1 VTDLL
6 TEVNMTVTEAAGPAL
21 SAGVTT
27 ASSSELTS
35 TPRTTAVSSQTG
47 VEVGASGAS
56 LEPAARVVVLGD
68 GAVTDTVKV
77 QAVLTPLS
85 HRRGSVTLSLAEISS
100 PA

>member
-1 VTDLL
+1 
-6 TEVNMTVTEAAGPAL
+6 MTVTEAAGLAL

-35 TPRTTAVSSQTG
+35 TPRMTAVSSQTG

-77 QAVLTPLS
+77 QAVLTPPS

-100 PA
+100 PAQFYVG